1 LEVLA
6 NDGTVLF
13 GEVHDN
19 PGLHRERSRIIR
31 DVVMAGARPAFAFEQ
46 FDRESQ
52 PAIDRMM
59 STELA
64 SATQLIEAV
73 APARAAWQWS
83 FYRPLLEIALKYRL
97 PIVAVNLSRSDAM
110 KIAETGLQQSPV
122 FTPEMRKQ
130 FALDRTISADIYNAQ
145 VLAIR
150 RGHCN
155 LLPESALS
163 KMVDAQLARDAVM
176 ADRLKSMRGAQIRGV
191 ILFAGNGHV
200 QRDIGVPIWLDRR
213 APVLVIGMLEKSD
226 VRQVDLDEAAK
237 YDVTITGDAAQ
248 RDDPCA
254 ALAKQLGT
262 TPVKK

>member
-1 LEVLA
+1 VLA
-6 NDGTVLF
+6 SDGIVLL
-13 GEVHDN
+13 GEVHDY
-19 PGLHRERSRIIR
+19 PGLHRERTRIVS
-31 DVVMAGARPAFAFEQ
+31 DVVAAGARPAFAFEQ

-52 PAIDRMM
+52 ASIDGLV
-59 STELA
+59 STG
-64 SATQLIEAV
+64 SATVQQLIETA

-83 FYRPLLEIALKYRL
+83 FYQPLLEIALKYRL
-97 PIVAVNLSRSDAM
+97 PIVAANLSRSDAM
-110 KIAETGLQQSPV
+110 KIAATGLQQSPV

-155 LLPESALS
+155 LLPESTLS
-163 KMVDAQLARDAVM
+163 KMADAQLARDAVM
-176 ADRLKSMRGAQIRGV
+176 ADRLKSMRGAQTRGV

-213 APVLVIGMLEKSD
+213 TPVLVIGMLEKSD
-226 VRQVDLDEAAK
+226 VRQVDLDEAAE
-237 YDVTITGDAAQ
+237 YDITITGDAAQ

-254 ALAKQLGT
+254 ALAKRLGT
-262 TPVKK
+262 TPVKN